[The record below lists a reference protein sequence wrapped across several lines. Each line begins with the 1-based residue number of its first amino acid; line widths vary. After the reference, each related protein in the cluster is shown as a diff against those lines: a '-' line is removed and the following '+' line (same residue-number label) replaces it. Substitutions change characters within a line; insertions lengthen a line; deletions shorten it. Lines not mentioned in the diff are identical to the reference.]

1 MQVGILF
8 INLVSDIDISDEK
21 VLVQILEYLQYNL
34 YYKMS
39 PSVCQVVCVRYVT
52 SLHST
57 MDRFWR

>member
-34 YYKMS
+34 YYIKCHLACAKWFV
-39 PSVCQVVCVRYVT
+39 SVT
-52 SLHST
+52 
-57 MDRFWR
+57 